1 MTFKQLIKS
10 IFEHM
15 SKMGMLDDLN
25 KKFTDEKENDKT
37 IRSESSGAQ

>member
-25 KKFTDEKENDKT
+25 KKYLDEEENYKT
-37 IRSESSGAQ
+37 IRSENSGAQ